1 MSAALERRYARLLR
15 LYPSDYQRDRGPE
28 LLATL
33 LESTSDG
40 RTSPPLRETTA
51 LILGALRAHA
61 GHHQGGWLTA
71 FRAAALML
79 LVYDVADRAVVV
91 TNEALRG
98 GPSLWSPAESRLT
111 LAALTL
117 GLLAVAAALANR
129 FLTAIATAAAAFILT
144 LIVANSM
151 HSPVFS
157 GFWCFPLAIVLLVP
171 LVRRRPAPATALL
184 RYAPALPLVL
194 ILTSFFPSVSG
205 ILHFG
210 AVMALFLGSLLWLAI
225 DERLAMAAG
234 LFLQNTVLI
243 RAALLAG
250 EGLPPFPVLAIELA
264 VTALPPLALLVT
276 AGLVIP
282 RWYGP
287 PRRPNGEAQNG

>member
-15 LYPSDYQRDRGPE
+15 LYPAGYRRDRGPE

-33 LESTSDG
+33 LESTEDA
-40 RTSPPLRETTA
+40 RARPPLRETAA
-51 LILGALRAHA
+51 LVLGALRAHA
-61 GHHQGGWLTA
+61 GHHRGGWLTA

-79 LVYDVADRAVVV
+79 LVYDVADRAVVL
-91 TNEALRG
+91 TNESLRG
-98 GPSLWSPAESRLT
+98 GPSLWSSTEMLLT
-111 LAALTL
+111 IAALAL
-117 GLLAVAAALANR
+117 GVLAVAAAAANR
-129 FLTAIATAAAAFILT
+129 FLPAIATASAAFGLT

-151 HSPVFS
+151 RSPVFS

-184 RYAPALPLVL
+184 KYAPALPLVL

-205 ILHFG
+205 ILNFA
-210 AVMALFLGSLLWLAI
+210 AVAALFLGSLLWLAV

-234 LFLQNTVLI
+234 LFLLNTVLI
-243 RAALLAG
+243 RAALFTA
-250 EGLPPFPVLAIELA
+250 EGIPAFPVVAIELA
-264 VTALPPLALLVT
+264 VTALPPAALLLT

-287 PRRPNGEAQNG
+287 ARRPHGEANNG